1 MKKLVEIYIE
11 TAIALEEFKQCCDC
25 DVENQ
30 ISDLNIELS
39 SNKDYYKEKYHLND
53 IVDRHGS
60 TRFCCFIEKGVLEF

>member
-11 TAIALEEFKQCCDC
+11 TSIALEEFKQCCYC

-39 SNKDYYKEKYHLND
+39 NNKTYYKEKYHLND
-53 IVDRHGS
+53 IVDKHGS
-60 TRFCCFIEKGVLEF
+60 TMFCCSVKEGVLEF